1 MEINE
6 LRIGN
11 YVKHY
16 DPINGTNIYKVYNI
30 DDRGGISRVSLEGK
44 GQLASC
50 TVKDIEPIEL
60 TEEVLLKL
68 GFYKKSIGNELY
80 RYYKEVCIDNYSYL
94 FDYAVIPKDKY
105 IGLKVTKAENEDDE
119 VDYFTIFYNDNIKNL
134 HQLQNAYFI
143 LTDKELK
150 IEL

>member
-11 YVKHY
+11 YVKFS

-30 DDRGGISRVSLEGK
+30 DDRGSVSLEDK

-60 TEEVLLKL
+60 TEEVLEKIVGVKVVDLDYNKTGLIGTNYHFNDCMVSLIYKGDKCHTQLISSRYNISL
-68 GFYKKSIGNELY
+68 G
-80 RYYKEVCIDNYSYL
+80 
-94 FDYAVIPKDKY
+94 
-105 IGLKVTKAENEDDE
+105 
-119 VDYFTIFYNDNIKNL
+119 IKHL
-134 HQLQNAYFI
+134 HKLQNAYYL
-143 LTDKELK
+143 LTGQELN